1 MTQITLRGIDGDLE
15 KKIRKE
21 AKERGKSLNKIILE
35 KIYNH
40 TRPQKGK
47 KEPQANS
54 LKKLA
59 GGWSR
64 KEADNFFESI
74 KSCEQIDEA
83 MWR

>member
-1 MTQITLRGIDGDLE
+1 MSQITLRGIDAELE
-15 KKIRKE
+15 KRIRKE
-21 AKERGKSLNKIILE
+21 AKEKGKSLNKIILE
-35 KIYNH
+35 KIYHH
-40 TRPQKGK
+40 TPQKGK

-64 KEADNFFESI
+64 KEAHNFFESI

-83 MWR
+83 LWR